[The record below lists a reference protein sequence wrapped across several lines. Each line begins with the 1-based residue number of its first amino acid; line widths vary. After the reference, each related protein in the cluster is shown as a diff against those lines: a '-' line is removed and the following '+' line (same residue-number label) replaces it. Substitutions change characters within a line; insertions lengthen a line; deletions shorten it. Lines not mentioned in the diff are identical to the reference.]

1 MNGSQFLELI
11 HRIDSLEKNEVLQLK
26 KVQHNFPYFQIAHA
40 LTARYEFLKYG
51 QGKTDSLSHAALN
64 SPDRMWLQT
73 IVERAYKVSAA
84 DESELIQEDPLLEGE
99 NKNQALS
106 ITQETT
112 VERDASLKK
121 DQIEQSDPVKRT
133 RRKPPKDDL
142 IESIRQKEKKEILS
156 EKNKEQID
164 LIKAY
169 SKKSIKMATIKEIET
184 NQNTENLAAS
194 STQINDR
201 LISESYA
208 KILANQGK
216 SKMAEEIYQKLI
228 LKFPDKRTYFVLLIE
243 KLKE

>member
-1 MNGSQFLELI
+1 VNGSQFLELI
-11 HRIDSLEKNEVLQLK
+11 HRVDSLEKNEILQVK
-26 KVQHNFPYFQIAHA
+26 KVQHNFPYFQIAHVLA
-40 LTARYEFLKYG
+40 ARYEYLKYG
-51 QGKTDSLSHAALN
+51 QGKTDSLSNAALN
-64 SPDRMWLQT
+64 SPDRIWLKS
-73 IVERAYKVSAA
+73 IVERELEVSVAA
-84 DESELIQEDPLLEGE
+84 ETLLIQKDPLPESGNENQSPYISPATPVGLEDNLKE
-99 NKNQALS
+99 NQS
-106 ITQETT
+106 EP
-112 VERDASLKK
+112 
-121 DQIEQSDPVKRT
+121 SDPIKRI

-142 IESIRQKEKKEILS
+142 IESIRQKEKKEILN

-169 SKKSIKMATIKEIET
+169 SKKSIKMATIKEIEA

-201 LISESYA
+201 LLSESYA

-228 LKFPDKRTYFVLLIE
+228 LKFPDKRTYFEDLIE

>member
-1 MNGSQFLELI
+1 VNGSQFLELV
-11 HRIDSLEKNEVLQLK
+11 HRIDTLEKNEVLQLK
-26 KVQHNFPYFQIAHA
+26 KVQHNFPYFQIAHV
-40 LTARYEFLKYG
+40 LTARYEFLKNG
-51 QGKTDSLSHAALN
+51 QGRSDSLSNAALN
-64 SPDRMWLQT
+64 SPDRIWLRS
-73 IVERAYKVSAA
+73 IVERDYEVSISS
-84 DESELIQEDPLLEGE
+84 ESRLSQEDFLLESG
-99 NKNQALS
+99 NKDQAPS
-106 ITQETT
+106 FSSETPI
-112 VERDASLKK
+112 ELKASLKE
-121 DQIEQSDPVKRT
+121 DRVEQSDPIKRT

-142 IESIRQKEKKEILS
+142 IESIRLKEKKEILS
-156 EKNKEQID
+156 QKNKEQID

-169 SKKSIKMATIKEIET
+169 SKKSIKMATIKQIEA

-228 LKFPDKRTYFVLLIE
+228 LKFPDKRTYFTHLIE